1 MHGRVHFL
9 ILSLLLILALFQPA
23 QAEVAEDPV
32 CVRVGE
38 FSYPLSMVQGSLDS
52 IIKMTESLSE
62 ETMTEAEKAE
72 MAANVIDNFVGI
84 GLVEAKLTEEGK
96 HDFTEQEEE
105 LLRGAASSRYEEIWQ
120 SVYKMMQANG
130 MDATQEEVSKAV
142 ADEGYDMDNIYR
154 EYLVSERQR
163 RAIELYV
170 GDIPITQDEL
180 DEFYETQYVAPD
192 RERYKDDIP
201 RYEREILNTDSDSFY
216 TPEGY
221 RLVRQ
226 ILLDYPD
233 GVIESLKNEQ
243 DAVERAVKN
252 ANEKMA
258 VLTQMVLTT
267 DDWSNLD
274 APKAEYDAAM
284 EALKEAKLAYM
295 QARRAATMPLIQ
307 DKLDEIDERLTAG
320 IDFVTLITQYS
331 ADTSERNVTGPG
343 YPLHTLSEG
352 WPEEFISA
360 GMALEKVGDVSEPVL
375 TEKGVHILCYVGDL
389 PAGDHVLTEQEEELL
404 EQSALH
410 ASQVDALAALFEKWK
425 PDYDIETHP
434 ELLKY

>member
-1 MHGRVHFL
+1 MRGRAH
-9 ILSLLLILALFQPA
+9 LLILFLVLILVLSQPA
-23 QAEVAEDPV
+23 WAEVAEDPV

-38 FSYPLSMVQGSLDS
+38 FSYPLSLVQKSLDS
-52 IIKMTESLSE
+52 LINMAQSQSEESLTDE
-62 ETMTEAEKAE
+62 EKAE
-72 MAANVIDNFVGI
+72 MAVNVIDNFVGI

-96 HDFTEQEEE
+96 HDFSEQEEE

-180 DEFYETQYVAPD
+180 DEFYETQYLAPD

-226 ILLDYPD
+226 ILLNYPD

-243 DAVERAVKN
+243 DAVERAVKK

-258 VLTQMVLTT
+258 ALTEMVLTT

-274 APKAEYDAAM
+274 APKAEYDEAM

-295 QARRAATMPLIQ
+295 QARRDATMPLIQ
-307 DKLDEIDERLTAG
+307 DKLDEIDERLSAG

>member
-1 MHGRVHFL
+1 MRGRAYLLILFL
-9 ILSLLLILALFQPA
+9 ILVLTLSQPA
-23 QAEVAEDPV
+23 WAEVGEDPV

-38 FSYPLSMVQGSLDS
+38 FSYPRSMVQRSLDS
-52 IIKMTESLSE
+52 LIKMSESLSE
-62 ETMTEAEKAE
+62 ETMTDAEKAE
-72 MAANVIDNFVGI
+72 LASGVIDNFVGI
-84 GLVEAKLTEEGK
+84 GLVEARLTEAGK

-105 LLRGAASSRYEEIWQ
+105 LMRGAASSRYEEIWQ
-120 SVYKMMQANG
+120 SVYNMMQAND

-142 ADEGYDMDNIYR
+142 ADEGFDMDNIYQ

-170 GDIPITQDEL
+170 GNIPITREEL
-180 DEFYETQYVAPD
+180 DDYYETQYLAPD

-226 ILLDYPD
+226 ILFNYPD
-233 GVIESLKNEQ
+233 GVIESLKEEE
-243 DAVERAVKN
+243 AEVERVVKT
-252 ANEKMA
+252 ANEKLA
-258 VLTQMVLTT
+258 ALTQLVITT

-274 APKAEYDAAM
+274 VPRAEYDAAI

-295 QARRAATMPLIQ
+295 QARRDVTMPLIQ
-307 DKLDEIDERLTAG
+307 DKLDEIDERRSAG

-331 ADTSERNVTGPG
+331 DDTSERNVTGQG
-343 YPLHTLSEG
+343 YPLHALSEG
-352 WPEEFISA
+352 WPEEFISV
-360 GMALEKVGDVSEPVL
+360 GMALEKIGDVSEPVL

-389 PAGDHVLTEQEEELL
+389 PAGDHVLTEDEEALL
-404 EQSALH
+404 EQSALY
-410 ASQVDALAALFEKWK
+410 ASQVEALEALFEAWK

>member
-1 MHGRVHFL
+1 MRGRAH
-9 ILSLLLILALFQPA
+9 LLILFLVLILVLSQPA
-23 QAEVAEDPV
+23 WAEVAEDPV

-38 FSYPLSMVQGSLDS
+38 FSYPLSLVQKSLDS
-52 IIKMTESLSE
+52 LINMAQSQSEESLTDE
-62 ETMTEAEKAE
+62 EKAE
-72 MAANVIDNFVGI
+72 MAVNVIDNFVGI

-96 HDFTEQEEE
+96 HDFSEQEEE

-120 SVYKMMQANG
+120 SVYKMMQAND

-154 EYLVSERQR
+154 EYLVSERQQ

-170 GDIPITQDEL
+170 GDIPITRDEL
-180 DEFYETQYVAPD
+180 DEYYETQYVAPD

-201 RYEREILNTDSDSFY
+201 RYEREILNTDSESFY

-226 ILLDYPD
+226 ILLNYPD
-233 GVIESLKNEQ
+233 GVIESLKREQ
-243 DAVERAVKN
+243 ADVERAVKN

-258 VLTQMVLTT
+258 ALTQMVLTT

-295 QARRAATMPLIQ
+295 QARRDATMPLIQ
-307 DKLDEIDERLTAG
+307 DRLDEIDERLSAG

-331 ADTSERNVTGPG
+331 ADTSERNVTGQG
-343 YPLHTLSEG
+343 YPLHALSEG

-360 GMALEKVGDVSEPVL
+360 GLALEKVGDVSEPVL

-389 PAGDHVLTEQEEELL
+389 PAGDHVLTEHEEELL

-410 ASQVDALAALFEKWK
+410 ASQVEALEALFEKWK
-425 PDYDIETHP
+425 PHYDIETHP

>member
-1 MHGRVHFL
+1 MHGRAHLL

-23 QAEVAEDPV
+23 QAEAAEDPV

-38 FSYPLSMVQGSLDS
+38 FSYPLSLVQKSLDS
-52 IIKMTESLSE
+52 LINMAQSQSEESLTDE
-62 ETMTEAEKAE
+62 EKAE
-72 MAANVIDNFVGI
+72 MALNVIDNFVGI

-96 HDFTEQEEE
+96 HDFSEQEEE

-120 SVYKMMQANG
+120 SVYKMMQAND

-142 ADEGYDMDNIYR
+142 ADEGYDMDDIYR
-154 EYLVSERQR
+154 EYLVSERQQ

-170 GDIPITQDEL
+170 GDIPITRDEL
-180 DEFYETQYVAPD
+180 DEYYETQYVAPD

-201 RYEREILNTDSDSFY
+201 RYEREILNTDSESFY
-216 TPEGY
+216 IPEGY

-226 ILLDYPD
+226 ILLNYPD

-243 DAVERAVKN
+243 DDVERAVKN

-258 VLTQMVLTT
+258 ALTQMVLTT

-295 QARRAATMPLIQ
+295 QARRDATMPLIQ
-307 DKLDEIDERLTAG
+307 DRLDEIDERLSAG

-331 ADTSERNVTGPG
+331 ADTSERNVTGQG
-343 YPLHTLSEG
+343 YPLHALSEG

-360 GMALEKVGDVSEPVL
+360 GLALEKVGDVSEPVL

-389 PAGDHVLTEQEEELL
+389 PAGDHVLTEHEEELL

-410 ASQVDALAALFEKWK
+410 ASQVEALEALFEKWK

>member
-1 MHGRVHFL
+1 MRGRAH
-9 ILSLLLILALFQPA
+9 LLILFLVLILVLSQPA
-23 QAEVAEDPV
+23 WAEVAEDPV

-38 FSYPLSMVQGSLDS
+38 FSYPLSMVQASLDS
-52 IIKMTESLSE
+52 LIKMTESLSE
-62 ETMTEAEKAE
+62 DTMTDAEKAE
-72 MAANVIDNFVGI
+72 LVPDVIDNFVGI

-96 HDFTEQEEE
+96 HDFSEQEEE

-180 DEFYETQYVAPD
+180 DEFYETQYLAPD

-243 DAVERAVKN
+243 DAVERAVKK

-258 VLTQMVLTT
+258 ALTQMVLTT

-307 DKLDEIDERLTAG
+307 DKLDEIDERLSAG

>member
-1 MHGRVHFL
+1 MRGRAH
-9 ILSLLLILALFQPA
+9 LLILFLVLILVLSQPA

-38 FSYPLSMVQGSLDS
+38 FSYPLSLVQKSLDS
-52 IIKMTESLSE
+52 LINMAQSQSEESLTDE
-62 ETMTEAEKAE
+62 EKAE
-72 MAANVIDNFVGI
+72 MAVNVIDNFVGI

-96 HDFTEQEEE
+96 HDFSEQEEE

-120 SVYKMMQANG
+120 SVYKMMQAND

-154 EYLVSERQR
+154 EYLVSERQQ

-170 GDIPITQDEL
+170 GDIPITRDEL
-180 DEFYETQYVAPD
+180 DEYYETQYVAPD

-201 RYEREILNTDSDSFY
+201 RYEREILNTDSESFY

-226 ILLDYPD
+226 ILLNYPD
-233 GVIESLKNEQ
+233 GVIESLKREQ
-243 DAVERAVKN
+243 ADVERAVKN

-258 VLTQMVLTT
+258 ALTQMVLTT

-295 QARRAATMPLIQ
+295 QARRDATMPLIQ
-307 DKLDEIDERLTAG
+307 DRLDEIDERLSAG

-331 ADTSERNVTGPG
+331 ADTSERNVTGQG
-343 YPLHTLSEG
+343 YPLHALSEG

-360 GMALEKVGDVSEPVL
+360 GLALEKVGDVSEPVL

-389 PAGDHVLTEQEEELL
+389 PAGDHVLTEHEEELL

-410 ASQVDALAALFEKWK
+410 ASQVEALEALFEKWK

>member
-1 MHGRVHFL
+1 MRGRAH
-9 ILSLLLILALFQPA
+9 LLILFLVLILVLSQPA
-23 QAEVAEDPV
+23 WAEVAEDPV

-38 FSYPLSMVQGSLDS
+38 FSYPLSLVQKSLDS
-52 IIKMTESLSE
+52 LINMAQSQSEESLTDE
-62 ETMTEAEKAE
+62 EKAE
-72 MAANVIDNFVGI
+72 MAVNVIDNFVDI

-96 HDFTEQEEE
+96 HDFSEQEEE

-120 SVYKMMQANG
+120 SVYKMMQAND

-154 EYLVSERQR
+154 EYLVSERQQ

-170 GDIPITQDEL
+170 GDIPITRDEL
-180 DEFYETQYVAPD
+180 DEYYETQYVAPD

-201 RYEREILNTDSDSFY
+201 RYEREILNTDSESFY

-226 ILLDYPD
+226 ILLNYPD
-233 GVIESLKNEQ
+233 GVIESLKREQ
-243 DAVERAVKN
+243 ADVERAVKN

-258 VLTQMVLTT
+258 ALTQMVLTT

-295 QARRAATMPLIQ
+295 QARRDATMPLIQ
-307 DKLDEIDERLTAG
+307 DRLDEIDERLSAG

-331 ADTSERNVTGPG
+331 ADTSERNVTGQG
-343 YPLHTLSEG
+343 YPLHALSEG

-360 GMALEKVGDVSEPVL
+360 GLALEKVGDVSEPVL

-389 PAGDHVLTEQEEELL
+389 PAGDHVLTEHEEELL

-410 ASQVDALAALFEKWK
+410 ASQVEALEALFEKWK
-425 PDYDIETHP
+425 PHYDIETHP

>member
-1 MHGRVHFL
+1 MRGRAH
-9 ILSLLLILALFQPA
+9 LLILFLVLILVLSQPA
-23 QAEVAEDPV
+23 WAEVAEDPV

-38 FSYPLSMVQGSLDS
+38 FSYPLSLVQKSLDS
-52 IIKMTESLSE
+52 LINMAQSQSEESLTDE
-62 ETMTEAEKAE
+62 EKAE
-72 MAANVIDNFVGI
+72 MALNVIDNFVGI

-96 HDFTEQEEE
+96 HDFSEQEEE

-120 SVYKMMQANG
+120 SVYKMMQAND
-130 MDATQEEVSKAV
+130 MDATQEEVSRAV

-154 EYLVSERQR
+154 EYLVSERQQ

-170 GDIPITQDEL
+170 GDIPITRDEL
-180 DEFYETQYVAPD
+180 DEYYETQYVAPD

-201 RYEREILNTDSDSFY
+201 RYEREILNTDSESFY

-226 ILLDYPD
+226 ILLNYPD

-243 DAVERAVKN
+243 DDVERAVKN

-258 VLTQMVLTT
+258 ALTQMVLTT

-295 QARRAATMPLIQ
+295 QARRDATMPLIQ
-307 DKLDEIDERLTAG
+307 DRLDEIDERLSAG

-331 ADTSERNVTGPG
+331 ADTSERNVTGQG
-343 YPLHTLSEG
+343 YPLHALSEG

-360 GMALEKVGDVSEPVL
+360 GLALEKVGDVSEPVL

-389 PAGDHVLTEQEEELL
+389 PAGDHVLTEHEEELL

-410 ASQVDALAALFEKWK
+410 ASQVEALEALFEKWK
-425 PDYDIETHP
+425 PHYDIETHP

>member
-1 MHGRVHFL
+1 MRRRAH
-9 ILSLLLILALFQPA
+9 LLILFLVLILMLSQPA
-23 QAEVAEDPV
+23 WAEVAEDPV

-38 FSYPLSMVQGSLDS
+38 FSYPLSMVQTSLDS
-52 IIKMTESLSE
+52 IIKMTESLSQ
-62 ETMTEAEKAE
+62 ETMTDAEKAE
-72 MAANVIDNFVGI
+72 MVADVIDNFVGI
-84 GLVEAKLTEEGK
+84 GLVETKLTEAGK

-180 DEFYETQYVAPD
+180 DEFYETQYLAPD

-233 GVIESLKNEQ
+233 GVIESLKKEQ
-243 DAVERAVKN
+243 DAVERAVKK

-258 VLTQMVLTT
+258 ALTQMVLTT

-295 QARRAATMPLIQ
+295 QARRDATMPLIQ
-307 DKLDEIDERLTAG
+307 DKLDEIDERLSAG

-343 YPLHTLSEG
+343 YPLHILSEG

-410 ASQVDALAALFEKWK
+410 ASQVDALAELFEKWK

>member
-1 MHGRVHFL
+1 MRGRAH
-9 ILSLLLILALFQPA
+9 LLILFLVLILVLSQPA
-23 QAEVAEDPV
+23 WAEVAEDPV

-38 FSYPLSMVQGSLDS
+38 FSYPLSLVQKSLDS
-52 IIKMTESLSE
+52 LINMAQSQSEESLTDE
-62 ETMTEAEKAE
+62 EKAE
-72 MAANVIDNFVGI
+72 MAVNVIDNFVGI

-96 HDFTEQEEE
+96 HDFSEQEEE

-120 SVYKMMQANG
+120 SVYKMMQAND

-154 EYLVSERQR
+154 EYLVSERQQ

-170 GDIPITQDEL
+170 GDIPITRDEL
-180 DEFYETQYVAPD
+180 DEYYETQYVAPD

-201 RYEREILNTDSDSFY
+201 RYEREILNTDSESFY

-226 ILLDYPD
+226 ILLNYPD
-233 GVIESLKNEQ
+233 GVIESLKREQ
-243 DAVERAVKN
+243 ADVERAVKN

-258 VLTQMVLTT
+258 ALTQMVLTT

-295 QARRAATMPLIQ
+295 QARRDATMPLIQ
-307 DKLDEIDERLTAG
+307 DRLDEIDERLSAG

-331 ADTSERNVTGPG
+331 ADTSERNVTGQG
-343 YPLHTLSEG
+343 YPLHALSEG

-360 GMALEKVGDVSEPVL
+360 GLALEKVGDVSEPVL

-389 PAGDHVLTEQEEELL
+389 PAGDHVLTEHEEELL

-410 ASQVDALAALFEKWK
+410 ASQVEALEALFEKWK

>member
-1 MHGRVHFL
+1 MRGRAH
-9 ILSLLLILALFQPA
+9 LLILFLVLILVLSQPA
-23 QAEVAEDPV
+23 WAEVAEDPV

-38 FSYPLSMVQGSLDS
+38 FSYPLSLVQKSLDS
-52 IIKMTESLSE
+52 LINMAQSQSEESLTDE
-62 ETMTEAEKAE
+62 EKAE
-72 MAANVIDNFVGI
+72 MAVNVIDNFVGI

-96 HDFTEQEEE
+96 HDFSEQEEE

-120 SVYKMMQANG
+120 SVYKMMQAND
-130 MDATQEEVSKAV
+130 MDATQEEVSRAV

-154 EYLVSERQR
+154 EYLVSERQQ

-170 GDIPITQDEL
+170 GDIPITRDEL
-180 DEFYETQYVAPD
+180 DEYYETQYVAPD

-201 RYEREILNTDSDSFY
+201 RYEREILNTDSESFY

-226 ILLDYPD
+226 ILLNYPD

-243 DAVERAVKN
+243 AEVERAVKN

-258 VLTQMVLTT
+258 ALTQMVLTT

-295 QARRAATMPLIQ
+295 QARRDATMPLIQ
-307 DKLDEIDERLTAG
+307 DRLDEIDERLSAG

-331 ADTSERNVTGPG
+331 ADTSERNVTGQG
-343 YPLHTLSEG
+343 YPLHALSEG

-360 GMALEKVGDVSEPVL
+360 GLALEKVGDVSEPVL

-389 PAGDHVLTEQEEELL
+389 PAGDHVLTEHEEELL

-410 ASQVDALAALFEKWK
+410 ASQVEALEALFEKWK
-425 PDYDIETHP
+425 PHYDIETHP

>member
-1 MHGRVHFL
+1 MRGRAH
-9 ILSLLLILALFQPA
+9 LLILFLVLILVLSQPA
-23 QAEVAEDPV
+23 WAEIAEDPV

-38 FSYPLSMVQGSLDS
+38 FSYPLSMVQASLDS
-52 IIKMTESLSE
+52 LIKMTESLSE
-62 ETMTEAEKAE
+62 DTMTDAEKAE
-72 MAANVIDNFVGI
+72 LVPDVIDNFVGI

-96 HDFTEQEEE
+96 HDFSEQEEE

-180 DEFYETQYVAPD
+180 DEFYETQYLAPD

-243 DAVERAVKN
+243 DAVERAVKK

-258 VLTQMVLTT
+258 ALTQMVLTT

-307 DKLDEIDERLTAG
+307 DKLDEIDERLSAG

-389 PAGDHVLTEQEEELL
+389 PAGDHVLTEHEEELL

-410 ASQVDALAALFEKWK
+410 ASQVEALEALFEKWK

>member
-1 MHGRVHFL
+1 MH
-9 ILSLLLILALFQPA
+9 IAL
-23 QAEVAEDPV
+23 
-32 CVRVGE
+32 
-38 FSYPLSMVQGSLDS
+38 VQKSLDS
-52 IIKMTESLSE
+52 LINMAQSQSEESLTDE
-62 ETMTEAEKAE
+62 EKAE
-72 MAANVIDNFVGI
+72 MAVNVIDNFVGI

-96 HDFTEQEEE
+96 HDFSEQEEE

-120 SVYKMMQANG
+120 SVYKMMQAND

-154 EYLVSERQR
+154 EYLVSERQQ

-170 GDIPITQDEL
+170 GDIPITRDEL
-180 DEFYETQYVAPD
+180 DEYYETQYVAPD

-226 ILLDYPD
+226 ILLNYPD
-233 GVIESLKNEQ
+233 GVIESLKREQ
-243 DAVERAVKN
+243 ADVERAVKN

-258 VLTQMVLTT
+258 ALTQMVLTT

-295 QARRAATMPLIQ
+295 QARRDATMPLIQ
-307 DKLDEIDERLTAG
+307 DRLDEIDERLSAG

-331 ADTSERNVTGPG
+331 ADTSERNVTGQG
-343 YPLHTLSEG
+343 YPLHALSEG

-389 PAGDHVLTEQEEELL
+389 PAGDHVLTEHEEELL

-410 ASQVDALAALFEKWK
+410 ASQVEALEALFEKWK
-425 PDYDIETHP
+425 PHYDIETHP

>member
-1 MHGRVHFL
+1 MRGRAH
-9 ILSLLLILALFQPA
+9 LLILFLVLILVLSQPA
-23 QAEVAEDPV
+23 WAEVAEDPV

-38 FSYPLSMVQGSLDS
+38 FSYPLSLVQKSLDS
-52 IIKMTESLSE
+52 LINMAQSQSEESLTDE
-62 ETMTEAEKAE
+62 EKAE
-72 MAANVIDNFVGI
+72 MAVNVIDNFVGI

-96 HDFTEQEEE
+96 HDFSEQEEE

-120 SVYKMMQANG
+120 SVYKMMQAND

-154 EYLVSERQR
+154 EYLVSERQQ

-170 GDIPITQDEL
+170 GDIPITRDEL
-180 DEFYETQYVAPD
+180 DEYYETQYVAPD

-201 RYEREILNTDSDSFY
+201 RYEREILNTDSESFY
-216 TPEGY
+216 IPEGY

-226 ILLDYPD
+226 ILLNYPD
-233 GVIESLKNEQ
+233 GVIESLKREQ
-243 DAVERAVKN
+243 ADVERAVKN

-258 VLTQMVLTT
+258 ALTQMVLTT

-295 QARRAATMPLIQ
+295 QARRDATMPLIQ
-307 DKLDEIDERLTAG
+307 DRLDEIDERLSAG

-331 ADTSERNVTGPG
+331 ADTSERNVTGQG
-343 YPLHTLSEG
+343 YPLHALSEG

-360 GMALEKVGDVSEPVL
+360 GLALEKVGDVSEPVL

-389 PAGDHVLTEQEEELL
+389 PAGDHVLTEHEEELL

-410 ASQVDALAALFEKWK
+410 ASQVEALEALFEKWK
-425 PDYDIETHP
+425 PHYDIETHP

>member
-1 MHGRVHFL
+1 MRGRAH
-9 ILSLLLILALFQPA
+9 LLILFLVLILVLSQPA
-23 QAEVAEDPV
+23 WAEVAEDPV

-38 FSYPLSMVQGSLDS
+38 FSYPLSLVQKSLDS
-52 IIKMTESLSE
+52 LINMAQSQSEESLTDE
-62 ETMTEAEKAE
+62 EKAE
-72 MAANVIDNFVGI
+72 MAVNVIDNFVGI

-96 HDFTEQEEE
+96 HDFSEQEEE

-120 SVYKMMQANG
+120 SVYKMMQAND

-154 EYLVSERQR
+154 EYLVSERQQ

-170 GDIPITQDEL
+170 GDIPITRDEL
-180 DEFYETQYVAPD
+180 DEFYETQYLAPD

-243 DAVERAVKN
+243 DAVERAVKK

-258 VLTQMVLTT
+258 ALTQMVLTT

-295 QARRAATMPLIQ
+295 QARRDATMPLIQ
-307 DKLDEIDERLTAG
+307 DRLDEIDERLSAG

-331 ADTSERNVTGPG
+331 ADTSERNVTGQG
-343 YPLHTLSEG
+343 YPLHALSEG

-360 GMALEKVGDVSEPVL
+360 GLALEKVGDVSEPVL

-389 PAGDHVLTEQEEELL
+389 PAGDHVLTEHEEELL

-410 ASQVDALAALFEKWK
+410 ASQVEALEALFEKWK
-425 PDYDIETHP
+425 PHYDIETHP

>member
-1 MHGRVHFL
+1 MRRRAHLL
-9 ILSLLLILALFQPA
+9 ILSLVLIMVFSQPA
-23 QAEVAEDPV
+23 WAEAAEDPV

-38 FSYPLSMVQGSLDS
+38 FSYPRSMVQASLDS
-52 IIKMTESLSE
+52 MIKMTEALSDE
-62 ETMTEAEKAE
+62 PMTEEEKAE
-72 MAANVIDNFVGI
+72 TASAVIDNFVGI
-84 GLVEAKLTEEGK
+84 GLVEARLIEAGK
-96 HDFTEQEEE
+96 HDFTAEEEE
-105 LLRGAASSRYEEIWQ
+105 LMRGAASSRYEEIWQ
-120 SVYKMMQANG
+120 SVYRMMQANG
-130 MDATQEEVSKAV
+130 MEATQEEVTQAV

-180 DEFYETQYVAPD
+180 DAFYETQYLAPD

-226 ILLDYPD
+226 ILLNYPD
-233 GVIESLKNEQ
+233 GVTEALKDQQ
-243 DAVERAVKN
+243 DDVERAVKN

-258 VLTQMVLTT
+258 ALTQLVLTT

-274 APKAEYDAAM
+274 APRAEYDAAM

-295 QARRAATMPLIQ
+295 EARRAVTMPMIQ
-307 DKLDEIDERLTAG
+307 DKLDEIDERLSAG

-331 ADTSERNVTGPG
+331 DDTSERNVTGPG
-343 YPLHTLSEG
+343 YPLHALSEG
-352 WPEEFISA
+352 WPEEFISV

-389 PAGDHVLTEQEEELL
+389 PAGDHVLTEDEEELL
-404 EQSALH
+404 KQSALY
-410 ASQVDALAALFEKWK
+410 ASQVEALEKLFENWK

>member
-1 MHGRVHFL
+1 M
-9 ILSLLLILALFQPA
+9 
-23 QAEVAEDPV
+23 
-32 CVRVGE
+32 
-38 FSYPLSMVQGSLDS
+38 
-52 IIKMTESLSE
+52 
-62 ETMTEAEKAE
+62 
-72 MAANVIDNFVGI
+72 
-84 GLVEAKLTEEGK
+84 
-96 HDFTEQEEE
+96 
-105 LLRGAASSRYEEIWQ
+105 
-120 SVYKMMQANG
+120 
-130 MDATQEEVSKAV
+130 
-142 ADEGYDMDNIYR
+142 
-154 EYLVSERQR
+154 SERQR

-180 DEFYETQYVAPD
+180 DEFYETQYLAPD

-258 VLTQMVLTT
+258 ALTQMVLTT

-307 DKLDEIDERLTAG
+307 DKLDEIDERLSAG

-352 WPEEFISA
+352 WPEEFINA

>member
-9 ILSLLLILALFQPA
+9 ILSLLLILVLSQPA
-23 QAEVAEDPV
+23 WAEVAEDPV

-38 FSYPLSMVQGSLDS
+38 FSYPLSMVQASLDS
-52 IIKMTESLSE
+52 LIKMTESLSE
-62 ETMTEAEKAE
+62 DTMTDAEKAE
-72 MAANVIDNFVGI
+72 LVPDVIDNFVGI

-96 HDFTEQEEE
+96 HDFSEQEEE

-258 VLTQMVLTT
+258 ALTQMVLTT

-295 QARRAATMPLIQ
+295 QARRDATMPLIQ
-307 DKLDEIDERLTAG
+307 DKLDEIDERLSAG

-352 WPEEFISA
+352 WPEEFINA

>member
-1 MHGRVHFL
+1 MRGRAH
-9 ILSLLLILALFQPA
+9 LLILFLVLILVLSQPA
-23 QAEVAEDPV
+23 WAEVAEDPV

-38 FSYPLSMVQGSLDS
+38 FSYPLSLVQKSLDS
-52 IIKMTESLSE
+52 LINMAQSQSEESLTDE
-62 ETMTEAEKAE
+62 EKAE
-72 MAANVIDNFVGI
+72 MAVNVIDNFVGI

-96 HDFTEQEEE
+96 HDFSEQEEE

-120 SVYKMMQANG
+120 SVYKMMQAND

-154 EYLVSERQR
+154 EYMVSERQQ

-170 GDIPITQDEL
+170 GDIPITRDEL
-180 DEFYETQYVAPD
+180 DEYYETQYVAPD

-201 RYEREILNTDSDSFY
+201 RYEREILNTDSESFY

-226 ILLDYPD
+226 ILLNYPD
-233 GVIESLKNEQ
+233 GVIESLKREQ
-243 DAVERAVKN
+243 ADVERAVKN

-258 VLTQMVLTT
+258 ALTQMVLTT

-295 QARRAATMPLIQ
+295 QARRDATMPLIQ
-307 DKLDEIDERLTAG
+307 DRLDEIDERLSAG

-331 ADTSERNVTGPG
+331 ADTSERNVTGQG
-343 YPLHTLSEG
+343 YPLHALSEG

-360 GMALEKVGDVSEPVL
+360 GLALEKVGDVSEPVL

-389 PAGDHVLTEQEEELL
+389 PAGDHVLTEHEEELL

-410 ASQVDALAALFEKWK
+410 ASQVEALEALFEKWK
-425 PDYDIETHP
+425 PHYDIETHP

>member
-1 MHGRVHFL
+1 
-9 ILSLLLILALFQPA
+9 
-23 QAEVAEDPV
+23 
-32 CVRVGE
+32 
-38 FSYPLSMVQGSLDS
+38 
-52 IIKMTESLSE
+52 
-62 ETMTEAEKAE
+62 
-72 MAANVIDNFVGI
+72 
-84 GLVEAKLTEEGK
+84 
-96 HDFTEQEEE
+96 
-105 LLRGAASSRYEEIWQ
+105 
-120 SVYKMMQANG
+120 
-130 MDATQEEVSKAV
+130 
-142 ADEGYDMDNIYR
+142 
-154 EYLVSERQR
+154 
-163 RAIELYV
+163 
-170 GDIPITQDEL
+170 
-180 DEFYETQYVAPD
+180 
-192 RERYKDDIP
+192 
-201 RYEREILNTDSDSFY
+201 
-216 TPEGY
+216 
-221 RLVRQ
+221 
-226 ILLDYPD
+226 
-233 GVIESLKNEQ
+233 
-243 DAVERAVKN
+243 VERAVKN

-258 VLTQMVLTT
+258 ALTQMVLTT

-295 QARRAATMPLIQ
+295 QARRAVTMPLIQ
-307 DKLDEIDERLTAG
+307 DKLDEIDERLSAG

-352 WPEEFISA
+352 WPEEFINA

>member
-1 MHGRVHFL
+1 MRGRAH
-9 ILSLLLILALFQPA
+9 LLILFLVLILVLSQPA
-23 QAEVAEDPV
+23 WAEVAEDPV

-38 FSYPLSMVQGSLDS
+38 FSYPLSLVQKSLDS
-52 IIKMTESLSE
+52 LINMAQSQSEESLTDE
-62 ETMTEAEKAE
+62 EKAE
-72 MAANVIDNFVGI
+72 MAVNVIDNFVGI

-96 HDFTEQEEE
+96 HDFSEQEEE

-120 SVYKMMQANG
+120 SVYKMMQAND

-154 EYLVSERQR
+154 EYLVSERQQ

-170 GDIPITQDEL
+170 GDIPITRDEL
-180 DEFYETQYVAPD
+180 DEYYETQYVAPD

-201 RYEREILNTDSDSFY
+201 RYEREILNTDSESFY

-226 ILLDYPD
+226 ILLNYPD
-233 GVIESLKNEQ
+233 GVIESLKREQ
-243 DAVERAVKN
+243 ADVERAVKN
-252 ANEKMA
+252 AHEKMA
-258 VLTQMVLTT
+258 ALTQMVLTT

-295 QARRAATMPLIQ
+295 QARRDATMPLIQ
-307 DKLDEIDERLTAG
+307 DRLDEIDERLSAG

-331 ADTSERNVTGPG
+331 ADTSERNVTGQG
-343 YPLHTLSEG
+343 YPLHALSEG

-360 GMALEKVGDVSEPVL
+360 GLALEKVGDVSEPVL

-389 PAGDHVLTEQEEELL
+389 PAGDHVLTEHEEELL

-410 ASQVDALAALFEKWK
+410 ASQVEALEALFEKWK
-425 PDYDIETHP
+425 PHYDIETHP

>member
-1 MHGRVHFL
+1 MRGRAH
-9 ILSLLLILALFQPA
+9 LLILFLVLILVLSQPA
-23 QAEVAEDPV
+23 WAEVAEDPV

-38 FSYPLSMVQGSLDS
+38 FSYPLSLVQKSLDS
-52 IIKMTESLSE
+52 LINMAQSQSEESLTDE
-62 ETMTEAEKAE
+62 EKAE
-72 MAANVIDNFVGI
+72 MAVNVIDNFVGI

-96 HDFTEQEEE
+96 HDFSEQEEE

-120 SVYKMMQANG
+120 SVYKMMQAND

-154 EYLVSERQR
+154 EYLVSERQQ

-170 GDIPITQDEL
+170 GDIPITRDEL
-180 DEFYETQYVAPD
+180 DEYYETQYVAPD

-201 RYEREILNTDSDSFY
+201 RYEREILNTDSESFY

-226 ILLDYPD
+226 ILLNYPD

-243 DAVERAVKN
+243 AEVERAVKN

-258 VLTQMVLTT
+258 ALTQMVLTT

-295 QARRAATMPLIQ
+295 QARRDATMPLIQ
-307 DKLDEIDERLTAG
+307 DRLDEIDERLSAG

-331 ADTSERNVTGPG
+331 ADTSERNVTGQG
-343 YPLHTLSEG
+343 YPLHALSEG

-360 GMALEKVGDVSEPVL
+360 GLALEKVGDVSEPVL

-389 PAGDHVLTEQEEELL
+389 PAGDHVLTEHEEELL

-410 ASQVDALAALFEKWK
+410 ASQVEALEALFEKWK

>member
-1 MHGRVHFL
+1 MRGRAH
-9 ILSLLLILALFQPA
+9 LLILFLVLILVLSQPA
-23 QAEVAEDPV
+23 WAEVAEDPV

-38 FSYPLSMVQGSLDS
+38 FSYPLSLVQKSLDS
-52 IIKMTESLSE
+52 LINMAQSQSEESLTDE
-62 ETMTEAEKAE
+62 EKAE
-72 MAANVIDNFVGI
+72 MAVNVIDNFVGI

-96 HDFTEQEEE
+96 HDFSEQEEE

-120 SVYKMMQANG
+120 SVYKMMQAND
-130 MDATQEEVSKAV
+130 MDVTQEEVSKAV

-170 GDIPITQDEL
+170 GDIPITRDEL
-180 DEFYETQYVAPD
+180 DEYYETQYLAPD
-192 RERYKDDIP
+192 RDRYKDDIP

-226 ILLDYPD
+226 ILLNYPD
-233 GVIESLKNEQ
+233 GVIESLKREQ
-243 DAVERAVKN
+243 AEVERAVKN

-258 VLTQMVLTT
+258 ALTQMVLTT

-295 QARRAATMPLIQ
+295 QARRDATMPLIQ
-307 DKLDEIDERLTAG
+307 DRLDEIDERLSAG

-331 ADTSERNVTGPG
+331 ADTSERNVTGQG
-343 YPLHTLSEG
+343 YPLHALSEG

-360 GMALEKVGDVSEPVL
+360 GLALEKVGDVSEPVL
-375 TEKGVHILCYVGDL
+375 TEKGIHILCYVGDL
-389 PAGDHVLTEQEEELL
+389 PAGDHVLTEHEEELL

-410 ASQVDALAALFEKWK
+410 ASQVEALEALFEKWK

>member
-1 MHGRVHFL
+1 MRGRAH
-9 ILSLLLILALFQPA
+9 LLILFLVLILVLSQPA
-23 QAEVAEDPV
+23 WAEVAEDPV

-38 FSYPLSMVQGSLDS
+38 FSYPLSLVQKSLDS
-52 IIKMTESLSE
+52 LINMAQSQSEESLTDE
-62 ETMTEAEKAE
+62 EKAE
-72 MAANVIDNFVGI
+72 MAVNVIDNFVGI

-96 HDFTEQEEE
+96 HDFSEQEEE

-120 SVYKMMQANG
+120 SVYKMMQAND

-154 EYLVSERQR
+154 EYLVSERQQ

-170 GDIPITQDEL
+170 GDIPITRDEL
-180 DEFYETQYVAPD
+180 DEYYETQYVAPD

-201 RYEREILNTDSDSFY
+201 RYEREILNTDSESFY

-226 ILLDYPD
+226 ILLNYPD

-243 DAVERAVKN
+243 AEVERAVKN

-258 VLTQMVLTT
+258 ALTQMVLTT

-295 QARRAATMPLIQ
+295 QARRDATMPLIQ
-307 DKLDEIDERLTAG
+307 DRLDEIDERLSAG

-331 ADTSERNVTGPG
+331 ADTSERNVTGQG
-343 YPLHTLSEG
+343 YPLHALSEG

-360 GMALEKVGDVSEPVL
+360 GLALEKVGDVSEPVL

-389 PAGDHVLTEQEEELL
+389 PAGDHVLTEHEEELL

-410 ASQVDALAALFEKWK
+410 ASQVEALEALFEKWK
-425 PDYDIETHP
+425 PHYDIETHP